1 MLDKGKRTVYSIERE
16 HRSLLFRGGVVL
28 PRDKTD
34 SHIRIIEAARKEF
47 LEYGYNDASLRRIAA
62 DAGIQV
68 SGLYKHF
75 PNKEEMFSSLVDPAV
90 TGFYKLYHE
99 IENEYF
105 DAIDQIETEYE
116 WEDDGETVRLMRYV
130 YDHLEEFRLLI
141 MCARGTKYEDFVH
154 EVAGLEEEVTG
165 RYMEE
170 LRVKGCDIKYVDPM
184 EMHLL
189 TSAYVK
195 AVFQPVTHNLD
206 REKAL
211 HFASTLQEFYRPAWK
226 ALFGI

>member
-1 MLDKGKRTVYSIERE
+1 MYGRLNM
-16 HRSLLFRGGVVL
+16 

-34 SHIRIIEAARKEF
+34 SHLRIIEAARKEF
-47 LEYGYNDASLRRIAA
+47 LEYGYNDASLRRIASNA
-62 DAGIQV
+62 NIQV

-75 PNKEEMFSSLVDPAV
+75 PNKEEMFASLVEPAI
-90 TGFYKLYHE
+90 TEFYELYHK
-99 IENEYF
+99 IEGEYF
-105 DAIDQIETEYE
+105 GAVDQIDGDYE
-116 WEDDGETVRLMRYV
+116 WEGEDETVSLMRFV
-130 YDHLEEFRLLI
+130 YDHLEEFKLLI
-141 MCARGTKYEDFVH
+141 MHSQGTKYEAFVH
-154 EVAGLEEEVTG
+154 EVAKLEEEVTN

-170 LRVKGCDIKYVDPM
+170 LKGKGCDIKEVDPL

-189 TSAYVK
+189 TSAYVE

-211 HFASTLQEFYRPAWK
+211 HYASTLQEFYRPAWR